1 VVAARDL
8 PRAYAYCLRLAHQ
21 HYENFPVASW
31 LLPAAM
37 RPHVAAVYA
46 FARLADDLAD
56 EGRLDPDARLARLAE
71 WRRRLWA
78 CAEERPDPAG
88 PTHSEVF
95 VALGHT
101 IRSCG
106 LPPQLLDDLLSAF
119 VQDVTQTRYAT
130 WAEVLDYCRRSANPV
145 GRLVLRI
152 AGCRDPEADLASDA
166 ICTALQ
172 LTNFWQ
178 DLAVDWSRGRIYVPA
193 DVCEHHGA
201 PLACFDPAS
210 LTDAW
215 IAALRDCGSRTRALF
230 LAGRGVCDAVEGR
243 LRWELRLTW
252 LGGMRI
258 LDRVER
264 ARFDMVRRRP
274 ALGAGDALPLLLRLA
289 RWPRVTAG
297 GATPTA

>member
-1 VVAARDL
+1 VFRPLAQTLHDHALPVELFHDL
-8 PRAYAYCLRLAHQ
+8 LD
-21 HYENFPVASW
+21 
-31 LLPAAM
+31 
-37 RPHVAAVYA
+37 A
-46 FARLADDLAD
+46 FA
-56 EGRLDPDARLARLAE
+56 
-71 WRRRLWA
+71 
-78 CAEERPDPAG
+78 
-88 PTHSEVF
+88 
-95 VALGHT
+95 
-101 IRSCG
+101 
-106 LPPQLLDDLLSAF
+106 
-119 VQDVTQTRYAT
+119 QDVVRSRYGDRN
-130 WAEVLDYCRRSANPV
+130 ELLDYCRRSANPV